1 MNLQTIIEKT
11 LNEALPGMIQ
21 SRVNASLESAIN
33 PAIDAAIASALSNVL
48 GNPAPVKAAPVAK
61 PSSQVRVKAPTP
73 KAKPVKAP
81 AKPVAPAVPECVVNV
96 DHGSMYRDTKCIK
109 DRRRWAQFGD
119 AVLDVAVRDNAR
131 ASKFARVTPLA
142 GISNRDAERLCQL
155 GFRCRVLNGQ
165 TIFLGNRAADAALA
179 AATTLNR
186 Y

>member
-96 DHGSMYRDTKCIK
+96 DHRSMYRDTKCVK

-165 TIFLGNRAADAALA
+165 TIFLGNRVADAALA